1 MQKSGGIMQVRL
13 LGPLDVMVEGEPLQV
28 SGLRRKAVL
37 AALAL
42 HAGEVVGADR
52 LLAAVW
58 GDAAP
63 QTAVNTL
70 QSHVSSLRNI
80 LGDKGAILAR
90 PPGYVLDLGVDGTDV
105 QAAERLLR
113 HGEQSSSP
121 AEAVR
126 HLNDALA
133 LWRGPPLADVSSLA
147 WFEGY
152 VRRLDQLRTRVRQ
165 ALSEARLAAGEH
177 EQAVPELERM
187 VADHPLDERL
197 HAQLMLAL
205 YRSGRAADA
214 LAVYH
219 RIRRTLDEDLGI
231 EPGQVLRDLEVAI
244 LNQDPCLDVPAPAV
258 AMVSSAVTVPAQLPA
273 AVRAF
278 TGRGAEQAR
287 LDAIASQAGR
297 GSTTSAASMVIAV
310 VSGTAGIGKTA
321 LVVHW
326 AHRTAH
332 RFTDGQL
339 YVNLRG
345 FGPGGLALDPVE
357 VLHGF
362 LLALGVPPDG
372 VPADPAARAS
382 LYRSLLTGKRV
393 LVVLDNARDARQVRP
408 LLPGSPGCLVI
419 VTSRSQLAGLVAAE
433 GAYPLTLDLLSTA
446 EARDLLAG
454 RLGTGRVA
462 AEPSAVG
469 EIVTRCARLPLA
481 LAIAA
486 ARAATQSGFPLA
498 ALADELRQAA
508 VLDAFHGGDHDTNA
522 RAVFSWSYRAVS
534 TGAARLF
541 RLLGL
546 HPGPDVSV
554 PAAASL
560 AGIPPG
566 QAGALLAELARAHM
580 LTEHTPGRYGCHDL
594 LRAFAAE
601 LVHSLDTENERQ
613 AAMHRMLDHYLYAA
627 YAATIRLGPLISP
640 VSLPPPGDP
649 GWVPP
654 ADPADYDAAWA
665 WFTTEQD
672 VLLACSGRAAAAGFK
687 VHTWQLAW
695 TMRIF
700 LNRQGRWHEQARI
713 TRDAVD
719 AARQLGDSA
728 ALATMLRVLTGACAD
743 LGLWDEAHASG
754 EEALRLVT
762 EMGDQN
768 LQASVHIYLAS
779 VYDRQGRPGE
789 AIGPTR
795 DALALYRTVGNQ
807 TGEAQ
812 ALSSLGW
819 LHTCLGDHEQALAFC
834 QQALPLLQ
842 RSGDQA
848 GQALTWDSI
857 GYAHHNLGNYRQAI
871 ADYETALRLARSA
884 GDKGTEATVLS
895 RLGDTLDTTA
905 SYDEARDVLRQAL
918 AIFDQLGRRPE
929 ADEIRAKLDSGRLSP
944 RTLLRCRVDVPLS
957 ADLGAATAVVHML
970 AKLFPLENTAA
981 GSVFVTHS
989 GDWPGTQNLPVVP
1002 TSALVPSMAT

>member
-13 LGPLDVMVEGEPLQV
+13 LGPLDVVVEGEPQQL

-42 HAGEVVGADR
+42 HAGEVVSADR
-52 LLAAVW
+52 LLGAVW
-58 GDAAP
+58 GDAP
-63 QTAVNTL
+63 PPTAVNTL

-80 LGDKGAILAR
+80 LGDKDAILAR
-90 PPGYVLDLGVDGTDV
+90 PPGYVLELGADGTDV

-126 HLNDALA
+126 HLGDALA

-147 WFEGY
+147 WFEGH

-197 HAQLMLAL
+197 HSQLMLAL

-231 EPGQVLRDLEVAI
+231 EAGQVLRDLEVAI
-244 LNQDPCLDVPAPAV
+244 LKQDPFLDVPAPAV
-258 AMVSSAVTVPAQLPA
+258 AMVSSAVAVPAQLPA

-287 LDAIASQAGR
+287 LDFIASQDGR
-297 GSTTSAASMVIAV
+297 ASTTSAASMVIAV
-310 VSGTAGIGKTA
+310 VSGTAGVGKTA

-332 RFTDGQL
+332 RFPDGQL

-345 FGPGGLALDPVE
+345 FGPGGLARDPVE

-372 VPADPAARAS
+372 VPADLEARAS

-393 LVVLDNARDARQVRP
+393 LVVLDNAHDAGQVRP
-408 LLPGSPGCLVI
+408 LLPGAPGCLVI
-419 VTSRSQLAGLVAAE
+419 VTSRSQLTGLVAAE
-433 GAYPLTLDLLSTA
+433 GAYPLTLDLLSMA

-454 RLGTGRVA
+454 RLGTSRVA
-462 AEPSAVG
+462 AEPSAVDQV
-469 EIVTRCARLPLA
+469 VTRCARLPLA

-498 ALADELRQAA
+498 ALADELRRAA

-560 AGIPPG
+560 AGIPPS
-566 QAGALLAELARAHM
+566 QAGALLAELAQANL

-601 LVHSLDTENERQ
+601 LAHSLDTENERQ
-613 AAMHRMLDHYLYAA
+613 AAVHRMLDHYLYAA
-627 YAATIRLGPLISP
+627 HAATIRLAHNIDSIVLPL
-640 VSLPPPGDP
+640 PGDRNWTRP
-649 GWVPP
+649 ASP
-654 ADPADYDAAWA
+654 ADHDAAWT
-665 WFTTEQD
+665 WFIVEQD
-672 VLLACSGRAAAAGFK
+672 VLLAAIGHASDAGFP
-687 VHTWQLAW
+687 VHAWQLAW
-695 TMRIF
+695 TMDTF
-700 LNRQGRWHEQARI
+700 LNRRGRWHEQARAMR
-713 TRDAVD
+713 TAAD
-719 AARQLGDSA
+719 AARQLGDRA
-728 ALATMLRVLTGACAD
+728 ALATILRGLTTVCTE
-743 LGLWDEAHASG
+743 LGLWDEAHAYG
-754 EEALRLVT
+754 EEALRLAT
-762 EMGDQN
+762 ETGDTN
-768 LQASVHIYLAS
+768 LQAFVHLHLGSVW
-779 VYDRQGRPGE
+779 DRQGRPAE
-789 AIGPTR
+789 AIGHAH
-795 DALALYRTVGNQ
+795 DALGLYRAARNH

-812 ALSSLGW
+812 ALNCLGW
-819 LHTCLGDHEQALAFC
+819 AHACLGDHEQALTFC

-842 RSGDQA
+842 RSGDHASQA
-848 GQALTWDSI
+848 GTWDSI
-857 GYAHHNLGNYRQAI
+857 GYAHHNLGNHPQAI
-871 ADYETALRLARSA
+871 ADYEAALRLARSA
-884 GDKGTEATVLS
+884 GAKGTEATILS
-895 RLGDTLDTTA
+895 HLGDALHATA
-905 SYDEARDVLRQAL
+905 SYVAARDVLRQAL
-918 AIFDQLGRRPE
+918 AIFDQLGRPE
-929 ADEIRAKLDSGRLSP
+929 ADEIRAKLDSGRLSQ
-944 RTLLRCRVDVPLS
+944 RAQR
-957 ADLGAATAVVHML
+957 A
-970 AKLFPLENTAA
+970 
-981 GSVFVTHS
+981 
-989 GDWPGTQNLPVVP
+989 
-1002 TSALVPSMAT
+1002 